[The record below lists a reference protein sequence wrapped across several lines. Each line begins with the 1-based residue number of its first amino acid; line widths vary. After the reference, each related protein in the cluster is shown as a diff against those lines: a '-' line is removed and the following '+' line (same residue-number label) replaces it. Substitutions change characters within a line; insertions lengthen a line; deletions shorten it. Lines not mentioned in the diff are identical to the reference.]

1 MHKGIFFIPLDD
13 QNKQNDLLFDE
24 IIDQTITS
32 EKLGLSEAFFGEHIT
47 DKHEKISS
55 SLSMVSALSRVTK
68 KINLGTLTTNL
79 NFFKP
84 ATIAAIISQ
93 VDNLV
98 KGRLLLGVGSGANRS
113 DVEAVDMLDKNNH
126 KIMLETLEILQNI
139 FYGSKNIDIKT
150 ENFNVSTSKSLND
163 DLGLGYFNK
172 LYKERKN
179 LEIVMPALNRDSYN
193 VKLCAKNRWGIVISN
208 FCSDDIID
216 NHIESYLKHSPL
228 DKEKALKK
236 IRLSKLIFATEN
248 KKDSEKFLKNDNS
261 PYLKAVDII
270 FRKLK
275 TFNRHGCFG
284 KDIENSSQACEKIV
298 FSGTP
303 EMINKRMDYYKN
315 KYGSLLSLIYVDVP
329 KSSNDIYK
337 NSLGLFAEYVK

>member
-1 MHKGIFFIPLDD
+1 
-13 QNKQNDLLFDE
+13 
-24 IIDQTITS
+24 
-32 EKLGLSEAFFGEHIT
+32 
-47 DKHEKISS
+47 
-55 SLSMVSALSRVTK
+55 
-68 KINLGTLTTNL
+68 
-79 NFFKP
+79 
-84 ATIAAIISQ
+84 
-93 VDNLV
+93 
-98 KGRLLLGVGSGANRS
+98 
-113 DVEAVDMLDKNNH
+113 
-126 KIMLETLEILQNI
+126 MLETLEILQNI

-248 KKDSEKFLKNDNS
+248 KKDSEKFLKMTTHHI
-261 PYLKAVDII
+261 LK
-270 FRKLK
+270 
-275 TFNRHGCFG
+275 
-284 KDIENSSQACEKIV
+284 
-298 FSGTP
+298 
-303 EMINKRMDYYKN
+303 
-315 KYGSLLSLIYVDVP
+315 LSI
-329 KSSNDIYK
+329 
-337 NSLGLFAEYVK
+337 

>member
-1 MHKGIFFIPLDD
+1 MNKGIFFIPLDD
-13 QNKQNDLLFDE
+13 QDKQNDLLFDE
-24 IIDQTITS
+24 IIDQTIES
-32 EKLGLSEAFFGEHIT
+32 EKLGLNEAFFGEHIT

-98 KGRLLLGVGSGANRS
+98 KGRLLLGVGSGANQS
-113 DVEAVDMLDKNNH
+113 DVEAGDMLDKNNH
-126 KIMLETLEILQNI
+126 KIMLETLGILQNI
-139 FYGSKNIDIKT
+139 FYDDKDVHIKT
-150 ENFNVSTSKSLND
+150 ENFNVSTNKSLNN

-193 VKLCAKNRWGIVISN
+193 VKLCAKNGWSIVISN

-216 NHIESYLKHSPL
+216 NHIENYIKHSSL
-228 DKEKALKK
+228 TKEKALKK
-236 IRLSKLIFATEN
+236 IRLSKFIFVTED
-248 KKDSEKFLKNDNS
+248 KKDSNKFLKDEDS

-270 FRKLK
+270 FKKLK

-284 KDIENSSQACEKIV
+284 ETINNSSQACEKII

-303 EMINKRMDYYKN
+303 EMINKKMDYYKS
-315 KYGSLLSLIYVDVP
+315 KYGDFLSLVYVDVP
-329 KSSNDIYK
+329 KVSNDIYK
-337 NSLGLFAEYVK
+337 NSLTLFAKHVK